1 MEEGEIGLGR
11 RRELTKVSEGD
22 TTPGA
27 LSWPALAAQTESS
40 PDPLPLPDPQVS
52 CSKPQQWSST
62 GHLYQELRLQGGDSQ
77 QSVYAKWQATQVGV
91 SCGASCQHQ
100 VDFSQPI

>member
-1 MEEGEIGLGR
+1 MKKIQKQSRMINVNNGSEGEIGLEW

-22 TTPGA
+22 TMPGA

-52 CSKPQQWSST
+52 CS
-62 GHLYQELRLQGGDSQ
+62 
-77 QSVYAKWQATQVGV
+77 
-91 SCGASCQHQ
+91 
-100 VDFSQPI
+100 